1 MAQIKG
7 ASNTIS
13 TFKSMGSCNYINCR
27 SGKQRGQLYCSQ
39 EKNAKNG
46 TRLIRQLS
54 LWMWKTYRMA
64 KNSVGKKK
72 TQRVDISISRY
83 NKWYSCD
90 WCG

>member
-7 ASNTIS
+7 ASNAIS
-13 TFKSMGSCNYINCR
+13 TFKYIGSCNYINCR
-27 SGKQRGQLYCSQ
+27 SGKQKR
-39 EKNAKNG
+39 KNAKNG

-54 LWMWKTYRMA
+54 LRMWKTYGMA

-83 NKWYSCD
+83 NKWHSCD
-90 WCG
+90 WCK